1 MKNGYKF
8 IRETTIN
15 MKKILILEGKES
27 IGGGQIIT
35 KKICDILSKEYN
47 VSVFIPGNNTNDI
60 SNLLKNYKQFHY
72 KLKPYTRGEKV
83 FKDYLRLIYNTYVTY
98 KKLNKILQEGKYD
111 LIYVQH
117 QNILPVLIIA
127 NWALKI
133 KTISHLH
140 VIYTNKK
147 TAILIDRLLRAKWI
161 NIIIGVSNYT
171 ISQLTSKNKEKS
183 YVLYNPIQ
191 PIANILKF
199 CGNTNPNIAI
209 IGDITEDKGH
219 HILFEAIKSL
229 SMSTNYHIHVIGNI
243 VDKAYYEKLLKYNL
257 TVHFTGFITNVS
269 EYLKINHINITVIPS
284 ISPFETFSLSMTESW
299 ALGIPTIATNDFG
312 MKELVETFMPDYK
325 NDMLFNLG
333 DINELAIK
341 IENLC
346 NNPILYNTISKICYQ
361 TIEESL
367 NPRIFEHKLLEK
379 VHQAMV
385 NNYIC
390 K

>member
-1 MKNGYKF
+1 
-8 IRETTIN
+8 
-15 MKKILILEGKES
+15 MKKILILEGRES

-35 KKICDILSKEYN
+35 KKICDILSKEYE
-47 VSVFIPGNNTNDI
+47 VSVFIPGDKSSDI
-60 SNLLKNYKQFHY
+60 SQMLNKYQQYHY
-72 KLKPYTRGEKV
+72 KLKPYTRGKKV
-83 FKDYLRLIYNTYVTY
+83 FNDYLRLIYNIYASY
-98 KKLNKILQEGKYD
+98 QELNKILHEGKYD
-111 LIYVQH
+111 LIYIQH

-127 NWALKI
+127 NWTLKI

-147 TAILIDRLLRAKWI
+147 VLFFINNLLKVKWI
-161 NIIIGVSNYT
+161 NIIIGVSQYT
-171 ISQLTSKNKEKS
+171 ISQLSSTIKNKS

-191 PIANILKF
+191 PIANIPKF
-199 CGNTNPNIAI
+199 YNSNNLNIAI
-209 IGDITEDKGH
+209 IGDIIPSKGH
-219 HILFEAIKSL
+219 HILFEAIKL
-229 SMSTNYHIHVIGNI
+229 LSTNYHIHVIGNI
-243 VDKAYYEKLLKYNL
+243 VDKTYYEELLKYDL
-257 TVHFTGFITNVS
+257 SVHFSGFITNVS

-312 MKELVETFMPDYK
+312 MKELVETFMPNYK
-325 NDMLFNLG
+325 NDMLFKLG

-379 VHQAMV
+379 VHQAMG

-390 K
+390 E